1 MFLIEKE
8 INYVDIDDVV
18 VRCSLPDCYYNVVK
32 NAEE

>member
-8 INYVDIDDVV
+8 INYVDIDDDV
-18 VRCSLPDCYYNVVK
+18 VRCSLPHYCYSVVK